1 MARYINTTQGI
12 NKVNI
17 LIDDPV
23 SNTGNTFTVTPIRTW
38 ESEKKE
44 ITTNE
49 LINGLSSSTDRTE
62 ISGRLL
68 IGSSRPVATIQIDTI
83 SDYYISSEP
92 TISTNFN
99 NNLDFQLRS
108 ITKNDDGYITSYV
121 FELFCFIESSI
132 VGSNNLKCTINYVTK
147 VIPTVSSL
155 ITNISFGNNIINSQG
170 ETRTINIHGTSGSTF
185 GIAVNENFEELISL
199 DEETVSHFD
208 KVNDTSILNKNLSN
222 DTAIHDYA
230 KEINVISGTIDRTG
244 IFSFEQ
250 KFPNNVAVRTKAT
263 SALSGSA
270 TLDVTSTTGVRVGDR
285 VRIKGISKSTIVL
298 VQEVVTATRITLDT
312 TITIADNA
320 GVVFTRKRVYSID
333 VIPDLTSTLGSNIS
347 TTNPHYRLFQYKD
360 PQLTIRNST
369 AATTFAITHNNSVA
383 TGLSAGAEL
392 DLKYIGKP
400 NAIGSNISQLNHV
413 TSKFTVSMLI
423 DLVDGAKTFT
433 AVSKPV
439 FNKLNSTLSSWTNTV
454 PEENGGTDVRI
465 YGITSSAT
473 GANTITLSYNV
484 EIKKWGVKDVIMDL
498 NLDNILTH
506 S

>member
-83 SDYYISSEP
+83 SGYYISSEP

-185 GIAVNENFEELISL
+185 GIAINENFDIP
-199 DEETVSHFD
+199 F
-208 KVNDTSILNKNLSN
+208 ILTLS
-222 DTAIHDYA
+222 
-230 KEINVISGTIDRTG
+230 
-244 IFSFEQ
+244 
-250 KFPNNVAVRTKAT
+250 P
-263 SALSGSA
+263 
-270 TLDVTSTTGVRVGDR
+270 TLTPV
-285 VRIKGISKSTIVL
+285 VL
-298 VQEVVTATRITLDT
+298 
-312 TITIADNA
+312 
-320 GVVFTRKRVYSID
+320 
-333 VIPDLTSTLGSNIS
+333 
-347 TTNPHYRLFQYKD
+347 
-360 PQLTIRNST
+360 
-369 AATTFAITHNNSVA
+369 
-383 TGLSAGAEL
+383 
-392 DLKYIGKP
+392 
-400 NAIGSNISQLNHV
+400 V
-413 TSKFTVSMLI
+413 TSKVALLVKAEVAFVLTTTLLGNFCSKENIPVRSIVPLI
-423 DLVDGAKTFT
+423 TFISL
-433 AVSKPV
+433 A
-439 FNKLNSTLSSWTNTV
+439 
-454 PEENGGTDVRI
+454 
-465 YGITSSAT
+465 
-473 GANTITLSYNV
+473 
-484 EIKKWGVKDVIMDL
+484 
-498 NLDNILTH
+498 
-506 S
+506 

>member
-1 MARYINTTQGI
+1 M
-12 NKVNI
+12 
-17 LIDDPV
+17 
-23 SNTGNTFTVTPIRTW
+23 
-38 ESEKKE
+38 
-44 ITTNE
+44 
-49 LINGLSSSTDRTE
+49 
-62 ISGRLL
+62 
-68 IGSSRPVATIQIDTI
+68 
-83 SDYYISSEP
+83 
-92 TISTNFN
+92 
-99 NNLDFQLRS
+99 
-108 ITKNDDGYITSYV
+108 
-121 FELFCFIESSI
+121 
-132 VGSNNLKCTINYVTK
+132 
-147 VIPTVSSL
+147 

-250 KFPNNVAVRTKAT
+250 KFPSNVVVRTKAT
-263 SALSGSA
+263 SALTNNA

-383 TGLSAGAEL
+383 TSLSAGAEL

-413 TSKFTVSMLI
+413 TSEFTVSMLI